1 MFCAE
6 ARIDYHT
13 VIDHVMS
20 NISQIEKMVE
30 RTLLQGD
37 DSPLFSNILPTVL
50 GLFHQQD
57 FLSELDA
64 IDF

>member
-20 NISQIEKMVE
+20 NISQIETMIE
-30 RTLLQGD
+30 RTLSQGD
-37 DSPLFSNILPTVL
+37 SSPLFNSILPTVL

-57 FLSELDA
+57 FLSELNA